1 MKNFSEKLIVS
12 VLLFGMFS
20 QSSGCKK
27 KENLLSVLPFEK
39 HPMSSFEPLISVPD
53 TYEASGIWST
63 PFDKLDNSGVISSND
78 DMTTI
83 GFSSEGRILLTYVGC
98 DGTIKSSETLDIP
111 VQGEAVGFFEDADT
125 LYAWIRSGEKNY
137 LADMSSEGKENIV
150 NLPDTNGETSSW
162 YSWMDVQDQ
171 VIYTVFDQK
180 LMAID
185 MSGNIINEKKLDDAF
200 AGAAVNEHELF
211 LLENAGEYNDCQ
223 KFRLTQ
229 FSRDTFKKESQID
242 FIGEAG
248 NWITPALFPDDT
260 EDSVLLNMETGIF
273 RCRPKDRSFTLLV
286 NLKDYGISDAGIV
299 SAGPD
304 HVTFAA
310 TYDILGERKTFEGL
324 IRCRYS
330 DGDIQKQPIRTTLFL
345 VDGNY
350 VPILAAFN
358 RSQSEYYCEISDL
371 TGVLKDSI
379 SEAATEEDL
388 KRAFLDVLTNQNDVD
403 LFFFRAE
410 DLTYFT
416 DNHVLMDINLIYNGD
431 DALLPNIREASETSG
446 SRYFVTPFFS
456 LLLEAG
462 DANAVSA
469 EDLGYSDIAENQ
481 TAKRLMHSTEH
492 RDYIELD
499 RSSAYIRK
507 ELSAAGKVS
516 EDTLHTYLK
525 IMKLRDERY
534 YENLSLHDEMRS
546 GAVLMLDT
554 CISRFED
561 FAGLSSFL
569 GKDPVL
575 AGPWGYSAPAICADE
590 YLGVSAG
597 SKNPDAC
604 RTLLSYLF
612 SYDVQYTFAG
622 KGIGFPIR
630 KDAFEDYA
638 SFCVGSSGSEAAIA
652 EFYETAGRF
661 ASDSERESKNAV
673 IEREVMDSFSEMERG
688 EAHNEN
694 IVKSK
699 FLPKGMTIPET
710 QEEYLAISSDL
721 QDLVAS
727 AEEYYLP
734 DKQISDILY
743 DEYLTFRSGTQ
754 NEDAVVKAL
763 KSRLELYWAERS
775 T

>member
-1 MKNFSEKLIVS
+1 
-12 VLLFGMFS
+12 
-20 QSSGCKK
+20 
-27 KENLLSVLPFEK
+27 
-39 HPMSSFEPLISVPD
+39 
-53 TYEASGIWST
+53 
-63 PFDKLDNSGVISSND
+63 
-78 DMTTI
+78 
-83 GFSSEGRILLTYVGC
+83 
-98 DGTIKSSETLDIP
+98 
-111 VQGEAVGFFEDADT
+111 
-125 LYAWIRSGEKNY
+125 
-137 LADMSSEGKENIV
+137 
-150 NLPDTNGETSSW
+150 
-162 YSWMDVQDQ
+162 
-171 VIYTVFDQK
+171 
-180 LMAID
+180 
-185 MSGNIINEKKLDDAF
+185 
-200 AGAAVNEHELF
+200 
-211 LLENAGEYNDCQ
+211 
-223 KFRLTQ
+223 
-229 FSRDTFKKESQID
+229 
-242 FIGEAG
+242 
-248 NWITPALFPDDT
+248 
-260 EDSVLLNMETGIF
+260 
-273 RCRPKDRSFTLLV
+273 
-286 NLKDYGISDAGIV
+286 
-299 SAGPD
+299 
-304 HVTFAA
+304 
-310 TYDILGERKTFEGL
+310 
-324 IRCRYS
+324 
-330 DGDIQKQPIRTTLFL
+330 
-345 VDGNY
+345 
-350 VPILAAFN
+350 
-358 RSQSEYYCEISDL
+358 
-371 TGVLKDSI
+371 
-379 SEAATEEDL
+379 
-388 KRAFLDVLTNQNDVD
+388 
-403 LFFFRAE
+403 
-410 DLTYFT
+410 
-416 DNHVLMDINLIYNGD
+416 
-431 DALLPNIREASETSG
+431 
-446 SRYFVTPFFS
+446 
-456 LLLEAG
+456 
-462 DANAVSA
+462 
-469 EDLGYSDIAENQ
+469 
-481 TAKRLMHSTEH
+481 
-492 RDYIELD
+492 
-499 RSSAYIRK
+499 
-507 ELSAAGKVS
+507 
-516 EDTLHTYLK
+516 
-525 IMKLRDERY
+525 MKLRDERY

-554 CISRFED
+554 VISRYED

-569 GKDPVL
+569 GKEPVF
-575 AGPWGYSAPAICADE
+575 AGPWGYSAPAICASE